1 MIYDKQ
7 NKYSIIITSKMSY
20 RKDFPIEIIIILLI
34 IICFIPYLFLMW
46 TIIQEK
52 CFNDTNSNNDFN
64 SNNDIEIPRTTAIIL
79 PIIESREVVIL

>member
-1 MIYDKQ
+1 
-7 NKYSIIITSKMSY
+7 
-20 RKDFPIEIIIILLI
+20 
-34 IICFIPYLFLMW
+34 MW